1 MSHFSE
7 SLSQRKYVSFEA
19 ALEVSGLTL
28 PELKRATALSFIE
41 TIEVGHNIFIEA
53 NSLKEYI
60 EAKEEHGAAQEEG
73 GARVHTSS
81 ANTSGSDKS
90 DASRVFKEALDRDEK
105 TRSQLSIVPY
115 VAVGALLAI
124 AILIS
129 LPSLG
134 GGGGEAS
141 QGRAERFYAHSEL
154 KEAAKE
160 QVSALFFPEKEEAP
174 ESARGWARNAGKE
187 ARFQGMDGQGAEAA
201 RAFAASVSG
210 AVDTI
215 AVNVYLNV
223 KALVQSLG
231 VAE

>member
-19 ALEVSGLTL
+19 ALEGSGLTL

-41 TIEVGHNIFIEA
+41 TIEVGHNTFIEA
-53 NSLKEYI
+53 NSLREYI
-60 EAKEEHGAAQEEG
+60 EAKEEHGTALKEADTQARAAHR
-73 GARVHTSS
+73 APD
-81 ANTSGSDKS
+81 ADKS
-90 DASRVFKEALDRDEK
+90 DTDRVFKEALHRDEE

-115 VAVGALLAI
+115 VAVGALLVI
-124 AILIS
+124 AVLIS

-134 GGGGEAS
+134 GGGETS

-160 QVSALFFPEKEEAP
+160 QVSALFFPEREEAP

-187 ARFQGMDGQGAEAA
+187 ARFQGIDGQGAEAA
-201 RAFAASVSG
+201 RAFVASVSG
-210 AVDTI
+210 AVDSI
-215 AVNVYLNV
+215 AVNVYLN
-223 KALVQSLG
+223 LTSLIQSLG
-231 VAE
+231 AVE